1 MPNPPL
7 DTKPTDSVPSSR
19 KPGRSFSDHEKPL
32 GAELVATASPSDEGP
47 HAGVYG
53 RATERR
59 DATESAPRNVAD
71 RAKAVSVL
79 RKAEEFMR
87 TANPPPTSP
96 AEVHRALELAAGRIG
111 ITYEDYAAIVR
122 ADPEL
127 GELEQK
133 VILSAK
139 RHA

>member
-7 DTKPTDSVPSSR
+7 ETNPTDSVPSSR
-19 KPGRSFSDHEKPL
+19 KPGRSFSDHGKPL
-32 GAELVATASPSDEGP
+32 GAELIASAAPGDETP

-53 RATERR
+53 RSTEGR
-59 DATESAPRNVAD
+59 DATDVAPQNVAD

-87 TANPPPTSP
+87 TANPPPTSS
-96 AEVHRALELAAGRIG
+96 AEIHRALELAAGRVG
-111 ITYEDYAAIVR
+111 ITYKDYASIVR
-122 ADPEL
+122 ADPEIAQ
-127 GELEQK
+127 LERQ
-133 VILSAK
+133 VIEAAK